1 MIARRIVNSTAAS
14 WRRGIG
20 AFFLWPVLIQAY
32 PWARAFA
39 TFHAVPI
46 GGFPMQKIDYAK
58 LLGFAAVSDQ
68 LSEGVDFQDE
78 TISARLGA
86 KVGGPEATEPAKFIE
101 TAEK

>member
-1 MIARRIVNSTAAS
+1 M
-14 WRRGIG
+14 W
-20 AFFLWPVLIQAY
+20 
-32 PWARAFA
+32 
-39 TFHAVPI
+39 
-46 GGFPMQKIDYAK
+46 GFSMEKIDYAK

-86 KVGGPEATEPAKFIE
+86 KVGAPEVGPAKFIE

>member
-1 MIARRIVNSTAAS
+1 
-14 WRRGIG
+14 
-20 AFFLWPVLIQAY
+20 
-32 PWARAFA
+32 
-39 TFHAVPI
+39 
-46 GGFPMQKIDYAK
+46 MQKLDYSK

-86 KVGGPEATEPAKFIE
+86 KVGGTEPTEPAQLIE

>member
-1 MIARRIVNSTAAS
+1 
-14 WRRGIG
+14 
-20 AFFLWPVLIQAY
+20 
-32 PWARAFA
+32 
-39 TFHAVPI
+39 
-46 GGFPMQKIDYAK
+46 MQKIDYAK

-86 KVGGPEATEPAKFIE
+86 KVGAPEITEPAKLIE